1 MPGWWVTTRA
11 TETVLKQSTFSALN
25 RAALVGALLLPVAV
39 SAEDDPK
46 SWLMRLN
53 DASKQ
58 QSFDGTFVYRNGDW
72 MESMRILQRVTDSGT
87 RARLVALSGEARE
100 VIRDDNRVTCIL
112 PESGAVLVSKK
123 RPGVVSYSVF
133 SPSREFGDHY
143 TLGLAEGER
152 VAGRETRLLS
162 VTPRDEFRYGYRLYL
177 DESTGLALRSEL
189 IAPGGQALEQIAFTS
204 IRLPADIPDHLLEP
218 SLQGQ
223 GFTWYTTD
231 PPTQGGQNSSFS
243 VGWLPPGFEM
253 ADRQTDPAV
262 AGRMPVEHVVYTDGL
277 TTISV
282 FIEDLK
288 ANAEALK
295 GPSSMGAMNAYG
307 RMLDTY
313 QVTVVGEVPGVTVEN
328 VARSV
333 ARR

>member
-1 MPGWWVTTRA
+1 MNIAARA
-11 TETVLKQSTFSALN
+11 RAVLLG
-25 RAALVGALLLPVAV
+25 LALLPGPG
-39 SAEDDPK
+39 SAQDDAE

-72 MESMRILQRVTDSGT
+72 MESMRILQRVSDRGT

-100 VIRDDNRVTCIL
+100 VLRDDNRVTCIL
-112 PESGAVLVSKK
+112 PDSGAVLVSKK

-133 SPSREFGDHY
+133 SPSREFGAHY
-143 TLGLAEGER
+143 ALALSEGER
-152 VAGRETRLLS
+152 VAGRATRLLS
-162 VTPRDEFRYGYRLYL
+162 VSPRDEFRYGYRLYL

-204 IRLPADIPDHLLEP
+204 IRLPAEIPDELLEP

-231 PPTQGGQNSSFS
+231 PPEQPGQASSFS

-253 ADRQTDPAV
+253 ADRQTDPAA
-262 AGRMPVEHVVYTDGL
+262 AGRMPVEHLVYTDGL

-288 ANAEALK
+288 PGAEALD

-307 RMLDTY
+307 RMLETF
-313 QVTVVGEVPGVTVEN
+313 QVTVVGEVPGLTVEN

-333 ARR
+333 TRR